1 MTPTTIEST
10 APKSKPSSR
19 RIVICATGVL
29 FAAALCFVGCSP
41 QPSEEAKEPTV
52 LADSPPQQAPI
63 EKVVAE
69 KAAPVPPVADPRI
82 VFDSLQAAPT
92 APWEWVRESPA
103 AHRSS
108 EAGLQI
114 MIEPGDLM
122 GAAKNAKN
130 IPLRPLPQ
138 DAKKIS
144 VLVDAQHKSQFEQA
158 GLILYTGDD
167 DYVKIIKEQVDGK
180 QIVVMVAESGAKANV
195 GPRIPTP
202 EGTVCLVLEL
212 DGGIVKGYAFG
223 LQKPNEIIE
232 VFQAAFPMEPR
243 PRVGLF
249 TQRGEEG
256 AERWATFRDFSI
268 YNN

>member
-1 MTPTTIEST
+1 MTSTRLVST
-10 APKSKPSSR
+10 ALKSKPSSR
-19 RIVICATGVL
+19 RVVLCATGVL
-29 FAAALCFVGCSP
+29 FACALSFLGCSP

-52 LADSPPQQAPI
+52 LADSAPQMPAAV
-63 EKVVAE
+63 ETAVENVA
-69 KAAPVPPVADPRI
+69 ARVAADPRI
-82 VFDSLQAAPT
+82 VFDSLQAVPA
-92 APWEWVRESPA
+92 APWTWVRENPA
-103 AHRSS
+103 AHKSS

-114 MIEPGDLM
+114 MIEPGGLM
-122 GAAKNAKN
+122 GDGKDAKN
-130 IPLRPLPQ
+130 ILVAPLPPT
-138 DAKKIS
+138 AKKIS
-144 VLVDAQHKSQFEQA
+144 VLVDSQHQSQFEQA

-195 GPRIPTP
+195 GPRIPAP

-212 DGGIVKGYAFG
+212 EGATVNGYAFS

-243 PRVGLF
+243 PRIGLF
-249 TQRGEEG
+249 TQSGEEG
-256 AERWATFRDFSI
+256 SNRWATFRDFSI